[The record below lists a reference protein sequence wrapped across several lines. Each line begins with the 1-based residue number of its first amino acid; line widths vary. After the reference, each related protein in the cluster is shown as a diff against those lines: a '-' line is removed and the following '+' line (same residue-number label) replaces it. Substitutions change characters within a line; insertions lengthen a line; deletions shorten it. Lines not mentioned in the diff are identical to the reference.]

1 MNPEVKKWSKLL
13 LQIVLWVLFWYFL
26 APYYLLKKFVFGK
39 TTHKVLWSSLATIAI
54 FIGLGIATM
63 PKSNDQETTHTASKE
78 KVEYVTKKKGSER
91 LSAAEDKEKSLN
103 KEKKKKKAE
112 YAKLVAALEAAEDKE
127 EKEQEEQEEKEQ
139 QEKEAQE
146 ERARQEKEA
155 QKKQAQQSA
164 AQEAQ
169 TSNNTGNSGN
179 SNGIGHRDMNT
190 ADTQTIVGNRK
201 SKIYHVPGQAGYRMN
216 SANAVYF
223 SSESEAQ
230 AAGYRKALR

>member
-1 MNPEVKKWSKLL
+1 MNPEVKKWGKLL

-63 PKSNDQETTHTASKE
+63 PKSNDQETTHTASKD

-127 EKEQEEQEEKEQ
+127 EKEQ
-139 QEKEAQE
+139 EAQE